1 MHGIESRYRGLILQR
16 KGQHE
21 SVADDTTLLV
31 RTFVIFLTI

>member
-1 MHGIESRYRGLILQR
+1 MHGVESGYRGSILQR
-16 KGQHE
+16 KGQPE